1 MDVQD
6 IVQNTDVQYVYDKE
20 GKKTAVIIPI
30 DAWMEISS
38 LVEKLE
44 KMDSSDC
51 CAHIRSVVMRSLS
64 YSFLVIPSALVV
76 EC

>member
-44 KMDSSDC
+44 KMNSSDC
-51 CAHIRSVVMRSLS
+51 
-64 YSFLVIPSALVV
+64 
-76 EC
+76 